1 MANMI
6 RGLTVVLE
14 GDTTKLGKAL
24 EDVNK
29 KSRDLSSELGQI
41 NKLLR
46 LDPGNADLLAQKQQV
61 LADAVQNT
69 AKKLDTLKE
78 AERQVQA
85 QFARGEVSEEQVR
98 ALQREIVATENKLK
112 SYKNAVQE
120 TTTEISQL
128 GDEAKETGDEL
139 DSAFDDK
146 LTTGLTAVSAAA
158 AAAIGALVAAAESTR
173 EYRTE
178 MVKLDTAFTTAGHTS
193 QAATETYRQLQSVLG
208 ETDQAV
214 EAANHLAKLVDNEKD
229 LATWS
234 GDILPGV
241 FATFGASLPI
251 EGLTEAA
258 NETAKVG
265 QVTGP
270 LADALNW
277 AGVSEDNFNESLKKC
292 NTEQERQAL
301 ITETLAGLYGEA
313 SAAYKETNADVI
325 AANAANEAWTASL
338 AQVGAVVEPL
348 LTDVKEI
355 GAELLGKLVPVIEG
369 LVNNLP
375 TLATALAGMAASF
388 VAFKVAAIA
397 ATAAQQG
404 MTLAQYAGAAAQ
416 TALNA
421 AMSLNPIGLVVTAI
435 AGLVTAF
442 VYLWNNCEAFREFW
456 INLWEKLKTAVSVAV
471 EFFSTL
477 PERLSEIFTNVLTR
491 VQTWTSNM
499 ITRAKTAGKNFVN
512 SVIEFVKTL
521 PENVKTWLTNT
532 LARVT
537 EWAKNTI
544 AKAKETGRNF
554 VNGVIEFVKTLPG
567 NVATWL
573 TNTLSKVTTWASN
586 LVSKGKQAAKDLV
599 TAVVD
604 GVKSLPS
611 KMLSIGGD
619 LVAGLWNGI
628 NDKFTWLKNQ
638 ILGFANGVL
647 DRIKDAF
654 GIHSPA
660 ESRGT
665 LKTTDYVGE
674 MLNEGLAAG
683 LLDSLSTPLGAIK
696 KVTADVLDAAAAG
709 VNSAQLDRQIR
720 TQSLAQVAPSG
731 LSFDLSGKLDRI
743 LTAIE
748 RGQVLML
755 DSEQLVGA
763 TAAKYDARL
772 GQRRALAARG
782 AL

>member
-1 MANMI
+1 M
-6 RGLTVVLE
+6 
-14 GDTTKLGKAL
+14 
-24 EDVNK
+24 
-29 KSRDLSSELGQI
+29 
-41 NKLLR
+41 
-46 LDPGNADLLAQKQQV
+46 
-61 LADAVQNT
+61 
-69 AKKLDTLKE
+69 
-78 AERQVQA
+78 
-85 QFARGEVSEEQVR
+85 
-98 ALQREIVATENKLK
+98 
-112 SYKNAVQE
+112 
-120 TTTEISQL
+120 
-128 GDEAKETGDEL
+128 
-139 DSAFDDK
+139 
-146 LTTGLTAVSAAA
+146 
-158 AAAIGALVAAAESTR
+158 
-173 EYRTE
+173 
-178 MVKLDTAFTTAGHTS
+178 
-193 QAATETYRQLQSVLG
+193 
-208 ETDQAV
+208 
-214 EAANHLAKLVDNEKD
+214 
-229 LATWS
+229 
-234 GDILPGV
+234 
-241 FATFGASLPI
+241 
-251 EGLTEAA
+251 
-258 NETAKVG
+258 
-265 QVTGP
+265 
-270 LADALNW
+270 
-277 AGVSEDNFNESLKKC
+277 SEDNFNESLKKC